1 MIKPYQLEQLQKT
14 FPIGSRIELI
24 AMDDPYTKLIPG
36 DQGTVTHIDDIG
48 TVFVAWD
55 KGSSLGLVYGEDR
68 YKKVEG

>member
-1 MIKPYQLEQLQKT
+1 MIKPYQLEQLQKI

-36 DQGTVTHIDDIG
+36 DQGTVTHIDEIG

>member
-14 FPIGSRIELI
+14 FPIGTRIELI

-36 DQGTVTHIDDIG
+36 DQGIVTHIDDIG

-55 KGSSLGLVYGEDR
+55 KGPSLGLVYGEDR

>member
-1 MIKPYQLEQLQKT
+1 MIKPYQLEQLQKI
-14 FPIGSRIELI
+14 FSIGSRIELI

>member
-14 FPIGSRIELI
+14 FPIGTRIELI

-68 YKKVEG
+68 YKTVEG